1 MELEYSLTEEDYV
14 QFNIEH
20 GKKSPF
26 LRKRILLQRIFGPI
40 IFIIAP
46 FLIQGFSDIPF
57 WYWFTL
63 FGITSILWFV
73 YYPKYTNWE
82 IKRGIMKM
90 LEEGDNENLL
100 NHRKLTLRVD
110 GIQQISEHNV
120 VNTPWEQIDSIWET
134 EDYLFLYIS
143 SLSAY
148 IIPKRAFNSKED
160 QEDFFNE
167 IKTHKDSQ
175 RD

>member
-1 MELEYSLTEEDYV
+1 
-14 QFNIEH
+14 
-20 GKKSPF
+20 
-26 LRKRILLQRIFGPI
+26 
-40 IFIIAP
+40 
-46 FLIQGFSDIPF
+46 
-57 WYWFTL
+57 
-63 FGITSILWFV
+63 
-73 YYPKYTNWE
+73 
-82 IKRGIMKM
+82 M